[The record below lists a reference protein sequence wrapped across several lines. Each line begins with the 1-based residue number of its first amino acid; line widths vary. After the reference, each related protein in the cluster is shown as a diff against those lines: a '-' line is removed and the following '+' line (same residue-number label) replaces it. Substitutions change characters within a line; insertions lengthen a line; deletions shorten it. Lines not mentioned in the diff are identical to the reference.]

1 MECSR
6 TMSLLSLSGG
16 RKGGTGGGGT
26 IDEKL
31 IIFSSLVPVLWL
43 CLEVEFSITQPFTLH
58 SKKRD
63 ILRDH
68 P

>member
-16 RKGGTGGGGT
+16 RKGGGGGGT